1 MFSLI
6 VRRSHMYLAL
16 FLVPWVLVYA
26 LSTIV
31 MNHHLSRGNRDAQ
44 VLADRDYTVDY
55 APDEERN
62 TVAGRVLADLNMEG
76 KHGVWGSLEE
86 GAIGIH
92 RQRAV
97 KDVYVKVDL
106 EKDKLVIEEQPFT
119 LVSFLNNM
127 HRRRGYQE
135 EHFQDD
141 AWSFSVDI
149 FIIAMIFWGASGLW
163 MWWELK
169 VTRRWG
175 AVAMVS
181 GFALFGLFLL
191 TI

>member
-1 MFSLI
+1 MVSLVI
-6 VRRSHMYLAL
+6 RRTHMYLAL

-26 LSTIV
+26 ISTIV
-31 MNHHLSRGNRDAQ
+31 MNHHMARGNLDGQ
-44 VLADRDYTVDY
+44 VVMDRDYKVDY

-62 TVAGRVLADLNMEG
+62 MVAGRVLADLDMDG
-76 KHGVWGSLEE
+76 KHGVWGSLED

-92 RQRAV
+92 RQKAV
-97 KDVYVKVDL
+97 KNVYVKLDL
-106 EKDKLVIEEQPFT
+106 EKDKLVIEEEPITF
-119 LVSFLNNM
+119 VGFLNNM

-141 AWSFSVDI
+141 AWSFSVDL

-175 AVAMVS
+175 AIAMAS
-181 GFALFGLFLL
+181 GFGLFALFLL